1 MKSPVYFLLTLA
13 SASACCFVLFAQA
26 PNPPRGD
33 GPGFG
38 GGRFGP
44 PGGVQE
50 ETKLLKQFD
59 KDHDKI
65 LNSAERKAALEFLA
79 QERSEGRG
87 GRRMAHAAISLPQT
101 RSRVSN
107 FPPMT

>member
-13 SASACCFVLFAQA
+13 SASAWCFVLFAQA

-33 GPGFG
+33 SPGFG

-50 ETKLLKQFD
+50 ETKLQKQFD

-79 QERSEGRG
+79 QERAEGRG
-87 GRRMAHAAISLPQT
+87 ADDSAHAAISLPQT
-101 RSRVSN
+101 RFRVSN